1 MPVSLSDL
9 PEGSSSSSSSSSSVL
24 RDLPVLLVAVVW
36 GSSFLAVQ
44 QVAEPGTVV
53 SMLVLRFGLVL
64 PLLGVVAW
72 RALRRLSR
80 AEWLGGGALGLVLSG
95 IFLLETYG
103 AVHTSA
109 TNAGLIISLAMVL
122 TPLGESALGRT
133 APPRAFLAAAGLAV
147 LGVALLTGDGGLRPP
162 ALGDLLVLAAALVR
176 SAYVLATARVR
187 AVRDT
192 DMLAVTWVQLAV
204 ATGVFSVVALS
215 VGPAPWTVARS
226 YGAGQWAWL
235 LHLSLFCTV
244 FAFFVQ
250 MWAVRAT
257 SPSRVSLL
265 LGTEPLWAAVFGIAL
280 AGNRMG
286 PLALLGGVL
295 VLVATEW
302 GRRTAPASAP
312 TRSGGKGAGTRETDA
327 VGPSAEPAQA

>member
-1 MPVSLSDL
+1 MPASLSV
-9 PEGSSSSSSSSSSVL
+9 PSSSSSSSSML

-44 QVAEPGTVV
+44 RVAEPGTVV
-53 SMLVLRFGLVL
+53 AMLVLRFGLVL
-64 PLLGVVAW
+64 PLLGAVAW
-72 RALRRLSR
+72 PALRRLTR
-80 AEWLGGGALGLVLSG
+80 AEWFGGAGLGLGLSG

-122 TPLGESALGRT
+122 TPLGESALRRT
-133 APPRAFLAAAGLAV
+133 PPPRAFLAAAGLAV

-162 ALGDLLVLAAALVR
+162 TLGDLLILGAALVR
-176 SAYVLATARVR
+176 SAYVLATARAR

-192 DMLAVTWVQLAV
+192 DTLAITWIQLAT
-204 ATGVFSVVALS
+204 ATSVFAVVALS
-215 VGPAPWTVARS
+215 VGPAPWTLARS
-226 YGAGQWAWL
+226 YGAAQWAWL
-235 LHLSLFCTV
+235 LHLSLFCTL

-250 MWAVRAT
+250 TWAVRAS

-265 LGTEPLWAAVFGIAL
+265 LGTEPLWAAVFGITI

-286 PLALLGGVL
+286 PLALLGGAL

-302 GRRTAPASAP
+302 GRRTAPAPDRAP
-312 TRSGGKGAGTRETDA
+312 A
-327 VGPSAEPAQA
+327 PSTGAEPSPQSVPA

>member
-1 MPVSLSDL
+1 MPA
-9 PEGSSSSSSSSSSVL
+9 SSSTSVSSSVL

-44 QVAEPGTVV
+44 RVAGPGTVV
-53 SMLVLRFGLVL
+53 PMLVLRFGLVL
-64 PLLGVVAW
+64 PLLGAAAW
-72 RALRRLSR
+72 PALRRLTR
-80 AEWLGGGALGLVLSG
+80 AEWLGGAVLGLVLSG

-162 ALGDLLVLAAALVR
+162 ALGDFLVLGAAVVR
-176 SAYVLATARVR
+176 SAYVLAMARSR
-187 AVRDT
+187 AVRNT
-192 DMLAVTWVQLAV
+192 AALAVTWVQLAT
-204 ATGVFSVVALS
+204 ATAVFTVVALS
-215 VGPAPWTVARS
+215 FGPAPWTVAAS
-226 YGAGQWAWL
+226 YGPVQWAWL
-235 LHLSLFCTV
+235 LHLSVFCTL

-265 LGTEPLWAAVFGIAL
+265 LGTEPLWAAVFGITI

-286 PLALLGGVL
+286 PLALLGGAL

-302 GRRTAPASAP
+302 GRRTAPGPRPA
-312 TRSGGKGAGTRETDA
+312 TGEGGGAHDA
-327 VGPSAEPAQA
+327 VAPSPEPAQA

>member
-1 MPVSLSDL
+1 MRASL
-9 PEGSSSSSSSSSSVL
+9 SSSSSVL

-44 QVAEPGTVV
+44 RVAEPETVV
-53 SMLVLRFGLVL
+53 AMLVLRFGLVL
-64 PLLGVVAW
+64 PVLGLVAW
-72 RALRRLSR
+72 RSLRKLSR
-80 AEWLGGGALGLVLSG
+80 AEWLGGAGLGVVLSG

-122 TPLGESALGRT
+122 TPLGESALART

-162 ALGDLLVLAAALVR
+162 TLGDLLVLGAALVR
-176 SAYVLATARVR
+176 SAYVLAMARTR
-187 AVRDT
+187 AIRDT
-192 DMLAVTWVQLAV
+192 DTLAVTWVQLAV
-204 ATGVFSVVALS
+204 ATGVFAVVALS

-235 LHLSLFCTV
+235 LHLSLFCTL

-265 LGTEPLWAAVFGIAL
+265 LGTEPLWAAVFGITV

-286 PLALLGGVL
+286 PLALIGGAL
-295 VLVATEW
+295 VLIATEW
-302 GRRTAPASAP
+302 GRRTAPAPRSA
-312 TRSGGKGAGTRETDA
+312 TAGSENTPDSVGSSRE
-327 VGPSAEPAQA
+327 PSPV

>member
-1 MPVSLSDL
+1 MPTSLSKDS
-9 PEGSSSSSSSSSSVL
+9 PSPVL

-44 QVAEPGTVV
+44 RVAEPGTVV
-53 SMLVLRFGLVL
+53 AMLVLRFGSVL
-64 PLLGVVAW
+64 PLLGAVAW

-80 AEWLGGGALGLVLSG
+80 AEWLGGAALGLVLSG
-95 IFLLETYG
+95 IFLLETFG

-133 APPRAFLAAAGLAV
+133 APPRAFLAAAALAV
-147 LGVALLTGDGGLRPP
+147 LGVALLTGDGGLRAPSV
-162 ALGDLLVLAAALVR
+162 GDLLVLGAAFVR
-176 SAYVLATARVR
+176 SAYVLATARTR

-204 ATGVFSVVALS
+204 ATGVFAVVALS
-215 VGPAPWTVARS
+215 AGPAPWTVARS

-235 LHLSLFCTV
+235 LHLSLFCTL

-265 LGTEPLWAAVFGIAL
+265 LGTEPLWAAVFGITV

-286 PLALLGGVL
+286 PLALLGGAL

-302 GRRTAPASAP
+302 GRRTAPVPRPAGGEGGTGAGADAGADTGGGEQRREPASA
-312 TRSGGKGAGTRETDA
+312 
-327 VGPSAEPAQA
+327 

>member
-1 MPVSLSDL
+1 MRASLS
-9 PEGSSSSSSSSSSVL
+9 SFSSSSVL

-36 GSSFLAVQ
+36 GSSFLTVQ
-44 QVAEPGTVV
+44 RVADPETVV
-53 SMLVLRFGLVL
+53 AMLVLRFGLVL
-64 PLLGVVAW
+64 PLLGAVAW
-72 RALRRLSR
+72 RALRKLSR
-80 AEWLGGGALGLVLSG
+80 AEWLGGAALGLVLSG

-162 ALGDLLVLAAALVR
+162 TLGDLLVLGAALVR
-176 SAYVLATARVR
+176 SAYVLTMARTR

-192 DMLAVTWVQLAV
+192 DVLAVTWVQLAS
-204 ATGVFSVVALS
+204 ATGVFGVVALS

-235 LHLSLFCTV
+235 LHLSLFCTL

-265 LGTEPLWAAVFGIAL
+265 LGTEPLWAAVFGL
-280 AGNRMG
+280 TVAGNRMG
-286 PLALLGGVL
+286 PLALLGGAL
-295 VLVATEW
+295 VLIATEW
-302 GRRTAPASAP
+302 GRRTAPAPRPAANAGESAP
-312 TRSGGKGAGTRETDA
+312 EAEE
-327 VGPSAEPAQA
+327 PSPEPASV

>member
-1 MPVSLSDL
+1 MPASLSV
-9 PEGSSSSSSSSSSVL
+9 PSSSSSSSSML

-44 QVAEPGTVV
+44 RVAEPGTVV
-53 SMLVLRFGLVL
+53 AMLVLRFGLVL
-64 PLLGVVAW
+64 PLLGAVAW
-72 RALRRLSR
+72 PALRRLTR
-80 AEWLGGGALGLVLSG
+80 AEWLGGVGLGLGLSG

-103 AVHTSA
+103 AVQTSA

-122 TPLGESALGRT
+122 TPLGESALRRT
-133 APPRAFLAAAGLAV
+133 PPPRAFLAAAGLAV

-162 ALGDLLVLAAALVR
+162 TLGDLLILGAALVR

-187 AVRDT
+187 AVRATDT
-192 DMLAVTWVQLAV
+192 LAITWVQLAT
-204 ATGVFSVVALS
+204 ATSVFAVVALS
-215 VGPAPWTVARS
+215 AGPAPWTLARS
-226 YGAGQWAWL
+226 YGPGQWAWL
-235 LHLSLFCTV
+235 LHLSLFCTL

-250 MWAVRAT
+250 TWAVRAT

-265 LGTEPLWAAVFGIAL
+265 LGTEPLWAAVFGITI

-286 PLALLGGVL
+286 PLALLGGAL

-302 GRRTAPASAP
+302 GRRTAPAPDRAP
-312 TRSGGKGAGTRETDA
+312 APAAG
-327 VGPSAEPAQA
+327 AEPAPASVPA

>member
-1 MPVSLSDL
+1 MPASLSV
-9 PEGSSSSSSSSSSVL
+9 SSSSSSSSPML

-44 QVAEPGTVV
+44 RVAEPRTVV
-53 SMLVLRFGLVL
+53 AMLVLRFGLVL
-64 PLLGVVAW
+64 PLLGALAW
-72 RALRRLSR
+72 PALRRLTR
-80 AEWLGGGALGLVLSG
+80 AEWLGGAGLGLGLSG

-122 TPLGESALGRT
+122 TPLGESALRRT

-162 ALGDLLVLAAALVR
+162 TLGDLLVLGAALVR
-176 SAYVLATARVR
+176 SAFVLATARVR
-187 AVRDT
+187 AIRTTDT
-192 DMLAVTWVQLAV
+192 LAITWIQLAT
-204 ATGVFSVVALS
+204 ATSVFAVVALS
-215 VGPAPWTVARS
+215 VGPAPWTLARS

-235 LHLSLFCTV
+235 LHLSLFCTL

-250 MWAVRAT
+250 TWAVRAS

-265 LGTEPLWAAVFGIAL
+265 LGTEPLWAAVFGITV

-286 PLALLGGVL
+286 PLALLGGAL

-302 GRRTAPASAP
+302 GRRTAPAPDHAP
-312 TRSGGKGAGTRETDA
+312 
-327 VGPSAEPAQA
+327 EPATGAEASPQSVPA

>member
-1 MPVSLSDL
+1 MRASFPK
-9 PEGSSSSSSSSSSVL
+9 SSSSSVL

-44 QVAEPGTVV
+44 RVAEPGTVV
-53 SMLVLRFGLVL
+53 AMLVLRFGLVL
-64 PLLGVVAW
+64 PLLGTVAW
-72 RALRRLSR
+72 RALRGLSR
-80 AEWLGGGALGLVLSG
+80 TEWLGGAVLGVVLSG

-122 TPLGESALGRT
+122 TPLGESALCRT

-162 ALGDLLVLAAALVR
+162 ALGDLLVLFAAVVR
-176 SAYVLATARVR
+176 SAYVLTMARAR

-192 DMLAVTWVQLAV
+192 DMLALTWVQLAT
-204 ATGVFSVVALS
+204 ATAVFGVVALS
-215 VGPAPWTVARS
+215 VGPSPWTVAAS
-226 YGAGQWAWL
+226 YGPAQWAWL
-235 LHLSLFCTV
+235 LHLSLFCTL

-265 LGTEPLWAAVFGIAL
+265 LGTEPLWAAVFGITL

-286 PLALLGGVL
+286 LLALVGGAL

-302 GRRTAPASAP
+302 GRRTAPAPRRAEEP
-312 TRSGGKGAGTRETDA
+312 A
-327 VGPSAEPAQA
+327 AEPERTADPAPA

>member
-1 MPVSLSDL
+1 MRA
-9 PEGSSSSSSSSSSVL
+9 SSSLSSSSSVL

-44 QVAEPGTVV
+44 RVAEPGTVV
-53 SMLVLRFGLVL
+53 AMLVLRFGMVL
-64 PLLGVVAW
+64 PVLGLVAR
-72 RALRRLSR
+72 RALRGLSR
-80 AEWLGGGALGLVLSG
+80 TEWLGGAGLGVVLSG

-122 TPLGESALGRT
+122 TPLGESALSRT

-162 ALGDLLVLAAALVR
+162 TLGDLLVLCAALVR
-176 SAYVLATARVR
+176 SAYVLTMARVLR
-187 AVRDT
+187 NT
-192 DMLAVTWVQLAV
+192 DMLAVTWVQLVTATAV
-204 ATGVFSVVALS
+204 FCTVALS
-215 VGPAPWTVARS
+215 VGPPPWTLAAL
-226 YGAGQWAWL
+226 YGPAQWAWL
-235 LHLSLFCTV
+235 LHLSLFCTL

-265 LGTEPLWAAVFGIAL
+265 LGTEPLWAAVFGIAV

-286 PLALLGGVL
+286 PLALLGGAL

-302 GRRTAPASAP
+302 GRRTAPAPRQAEEPAP
-312 TRSGGKGAGTRETDA
+312 A
-327 VGPSAEPAQA
+327 AEPAPV

>member
-1 MPVSLSDL
+1 MRAPLSM
-9 PEGSSSSSSSSSSVL
+9 SSSSSVL

-44 QVAEPGTVV
+44 RVAGPGTAVA
-53 SMLVLRFGLVL
+53 MLVLRFGLVL
-64 PLLGVVAW
+64 PLLGAVAW
-72 RALRRLSR
+72 PALRRLSR

-109 TNAGLIISLAMVL
+109 TNAGLIISLAMVF

-162 ALGDLLVLAAALVR
+162 SLGDLLVLGAALVR
-176 SAYVLATARVR
+176 SAFVLATARVR

-192 DMLAVTWVQLAV
+192 GMLALTWVQLAV
-204 ATGVFSVVALS
+204 ATAVFAVVAAV
-215 VGPAPWTVARS
+215 VGPSPWTLASS
-226 YGAGQWAWL
+226 YGPGQWAWL
-235 LHLSLFCTV
+235 LHLSLFCTL

-265 LGTEPLWAAVFGIAL
+265 LGTEPLWAAVFGITI

-286 PLALLGGVL
+286 PLALVGGAL

-302 GRRTAPASAP
+302 GRRTAPAPCQAE
-312 TRSGGKGAGTRETDA
+312 AEAEAADRE
-327 VGPSAEPAQA
+327 SEPAPA

>member
-1 MPVSLSDL
+1 MRASLSV
-9 PEGSSSSSSSSSSVL
+9 SSSSSML

-44 QVAEPGTVV
+44 RVAEPRTAVA
-53 SMLVLRFGLVL
+53 MLVLRFGLVL
-64 PLLGVVAW
+64 PLLGAVAW
-72 RALRRLSR
+72 RSLRRLSR
-80 AEWLGGGALGLVLSG
+80 AEWLGGAALGLVLSG

-122 TPLGESALGRT
+122 TPLGESALART

-147 LGVALLTGDGGLRPP
+147 AGVALLTGDGGLRPP
-162 ALGDLLVLAAALVR
+162 TLGDLLVLGAALVR
-176 SAYVLATARVR
+176 SAYVLGTARTR

-192 DMLAVTWVQLAV
+192 DTLAITWIQLTV
-204 ATGVFSVVALS
+204 ATSVFAVVALS
-215 VGPAPWTVARS
+215 VGPSPWAVARS

-235 LHLSLFCTV
+235 LHLSLFCTL

-250 MWAVRAT
+250 TWAVRES

-265 LGTEPLWAAVFGIAL
+265 LGTEPLWAAVFGITI

-286 PLALLGGVL
+286 PLALLGGAL

-302 GRRTAPASAP
+302 GRRTAPTLERHEAS
-312 TRSGGKGAGTRETDA
+312 
-327 VGPSAEPAQA
+327 EPVPESVPA

>member
-1 MPVSLSDL
+1 MSASP
-9 PEGSSSSSSSSSSVL
+9 SSSSSVL

-44 QVAEPGTVV
+44 RVAEPGTVV
-53 SMLVLRFGLVL
+53 AMLVLRFGLVL
-64 PLLGVVAW
+64 PLLGLVAW
-72 RALRRLSR
+72 RALRKLGR
-80 AEWLGGGALGLVLSG
+80 AEWLGGAVLGLVLSG

-162 ALGDLLVLAAALVR
+162 TLGDLLVLGAALVR
-176 SAYVLATARVR
+176 SAYVLAMARTR
-187 AVRDT
+187 AVRNT

-204 ATGVFSVVALS
+204 ATAVFMIVALA
-215 VGPAPWTVARS
+215 VGPTPWSVALS

-235 LHLSLFCTV
+235 LHLSLFCTL

-265 LGTEPLWAAVFGIAL
+265 LGTEPLWAAVFGITL

-286 PLALLGGVL
+286 SLALVGGAL

-302 GRRTAPASAP
+302 GRRTAPAPRPA
-312 TRSGGKGAGTRETDA
+312 SGGGERSPDTEG
-327 VGPSAEPAQA
+327 VSPEPTPV

>member
-1 MPVSLSDL
+1 MPASM
-9 PEGSSSSSSSSSSVL
+9 SSSSSVL

-44 QVAEPGTVV
+44 KVAEPGTVV
-53 SMLVLRFGLVL
+53 AMLVLRFGLVL
-64 PLLGVVAW
+64 PLLGLAAW
-72 RALRRLSR
+72 QALRRLTR
-80 AEWLGGGALGLVLSG
+80 AEWLGGAALGLVLSG

-162 ALGDLLVLAAALVR
+162 TLGDLLVLGAALVR
-176 SAYVLATARVR
+176 SAYVLAMARTR

-192 DMLAVTWVQLAV
+192 DMLAVTWIQLAV
-204 ATGVFSVVALS
+204 ATTVFAVVALA
-215 VGPAPWTVARS
+215 VGPAPWTVALA

-235 LHLSLFCTV
+235 LHLSLFCTL

-265 LGTEPLWAAVFGIAL
+265 LGTEPLWAALFGITV

-286 PLALLGGVL
+286 PLALLGGAL

-302 GRRTAPASAP
+302 GRRTAPAPLP
-312 TRSGGKGAGTRETDA
+312 TRGEEGTDAAANASTGEQTREPT
-327 VGPSAEPAQA
+327 PA